1 MKKIILYNLSF
12 VALLIIGIELI
23 FGYWFNENNF
33 GIHMR
38 KHRNQHEIYEV
49 KINDQNYKFV
59 YKRNFYGFR
68 GEEFTNLSKIKY
80 VFLGGST
87 GNERFLPEDLTIV
100 GKLNL
105 KLKNN
110 DYKKIHVYN
119 ASVDGKTLRGHAN
132 DFKYWFTKLNNFKPE
147 YFIIYVGIND
157 SVLTQDLK
165 YDLTFGKKNYR
176 KILDYLSNNSI
187 LVELLNKII
196 WKYSNSV
203 KLKYEINNSDNI
215 YENNFNY
222 TNYVKAKKIHNFY
235 ELKNKYSTLY
245 QRYNERLNDIIKQSY
260 KFNSKIIFITQVKY
274 NGLKD
279 EKLFLLNEMT
289 KKFSEMNNIKIIK
302 LDEIYNG
309 EINDFYDPV
318 HTSEQGSNKI
328 SNIIFTELTKIFLH

>member
-1 MKKIILYNLSF
+1 MKKIILFNLSF

-68 GEEFTNLSKIKY
+68 GKEFTNLSKIKY

-105 KLKNN
+105 KFKKNN
-110 DYKKIHVYN
+110 YKKIHVYN

-132 DFKYWFTKLNNFKPE
+132 DFKHWFTKLNNFEPE

-157 SVLTQDLK
+157 SVLGQDLK

-187 LVELLNKII
+187 LAELVNKII

-203 KLKYEINNSDNI
+203 KIKYEINNSDNI
-215 YENNFNY
+215 YENNFEY
-222 TNYVKAKKIHNFY
+222 INYVKAKKIHNIY
-235 ELKNKYSTLY
+235 ELENKYPILH
-245 QRYNERLNDIIKQSY
+245 QRYNQRLNDIIKQVY

-289 KKFSEMNNIKIIK
+289 KKFSEINNIKVIK
-302 LDEIYNG
+302 LDEIYHG

-328 SNIIFTELTKIFLH
+328 SNIIFTELTKIIFH